1 MQFTLPFIGDSFQR
15 FNKLVFEGKLPTPCF
30 MLSRARTFVGKF
42 EARGKRDWMGRTH
55 WNYVLRF
62 STAFD
67 LPQEELEDTILH
79 EMIHFSLRVS
89 DRRDATPHGPN
100 FRAMMDTINVRFN
113 RHITIS
119 HKSDGSS
126 SLSSRRLS
134 WHIVGVVTFRNGKKG
149 VKVLPRIEERVLEWN
164 RRVLTA
170 SDVAS
175 TQYYLA
181 LHEFFRDYPNSTAMK
196 VYVVEEEKLK
206 EALKD
211 AIELEIVGNRL
222 HTRSMLQEG

>member
-1 MQFTLPFIGDSFQR
+1 MYFTLPFIGDSFQR

-100 FRAMMDTINVRFN
+100 FRAMMEIINERFN
-113 RHITIS
+113 RHITVS
-119 HKSDGSS
+119 HKSDGTS

-134 WHIVGVVTFRNGKKG
+134 WHIVGVVSFRDGRKG
-149 VKVLPRIEERVLEWN
+149 IKVLPRIEQRVLEWN
-164 RRVLTA
+164 RRVLT
-170 SDVAS
+170 SS
-175 TQYYLA
+175 TVTSTKYYLA
-181 LHEFFRDYPNSTAMK
+181 LHELFQRYPNSTAMK
-196 VYVVEEEKLK
+196 VGIVDEAELN

-222 HTRSMLQEG
+222 QKVRKV

>member
-1 MQFTLPFIGDSFQR
+1 MQFTLPFIRDSFQR

-100 FRAMMDTINVRFN
+100 FRAMMDTINARFN

-119 HKSDGSS
+119 HRSDGSS

-134 WHIVGVVTFRNGKKG
+134 WHIVGVVSFRDGRKG
-149 VKVLPRIEERVLEWN
+149 IKVLPRIEQRVLEWN
-164 RRVLTA
+164 RRVLT
-170 SDVAS
+170 SS
-175 TQYYLA
+175 TVTSTKYYLA
-181 LHEFFRDYPNSTAMK
+181 LHELFQRYPNSTAMK
-196 VYVVEEEKLK
+196 VGIVDEAELN

-222 HTRSMLQEG
+222 QKVRKV

>member
-1 MQFTLPFIGDSFQR
+1 MQFTLPFIRDSFQR

-100 FRAMMDTINVRFN
+100 FRAMMDTINARFN

-134 WHIVGVVTFRNGKKG
+134 WHIVGVVSFRDGRKG
-149 VKVLPRIEERVLEWN
+149 IKVLPRIEQRVLEWN
-164 RRVLTA
+164 RRVLT
-170 SDVAS
+170 SS
-175 TQYYLA
+175 TVTSTKYYLA
-181 LHEFFRDYPNSTAMK
+181 LHELFQRYPNSTAMK
-196 VYVVEEEKLK
+196 VGIVDEAELN

-222 HTRSMLQEG
+222 QKVRKV

>member
-1 MQFTLPFIGDSFQR
+1 MQFTLPFIRDSFQR
-15 FNKLVFEGKLPTPCF
+15 FNKLVFEGKLPIPCF

-100 FRAMMDTINVRFN
+100 FRAMMDTINARFN

-134 WHIVGVVTFRNGKKG
+134 WHIVGVVSFRDGRKG
-149 VKVLPRIEERVLEWN
+149 IKVLPRIEQRVLEWN
-164 RRVLTA
+164 RRVLT
-170 SDVAS
+170 SS
-175 TQYYLA
+175 TVTSTKYYLA
-181 LHEFFRDYPNSTAMK
+181 LHELFQRYPNSTAMK
-196 VYVVEEEKLK
+196 VGIVDEAELN

-222 HTRSMLQEG
+222 QKVRKV

>member
-1 MQFTLPFIGDSFQR
+1 MQFTLPFIRDSFQR

-89 DRRDATPHGPN
+89 DRRDVSPHGPK
-100 FRAMMDTINVRFN
+100 FRTMMEIINERFN
-113 RHITIS
+113 RHITVS
-119 HKSDGSS
+119 HDSKGKGSPV
-126 SLSSRRLS
+126 LRRAS
-134 WHIVGVVTFRNGKKG
+134 WHIVGVVSFRDGRKG
-149 VKVLPRIEERVLEWN
+149 IKVLPRIEQRVLEWN
-164 RRVLTA
+164 RRVLT
-170 SDVAS
+170 SS
-175 TQYYLA
+175 TVTSTKYYLA
-181 LHEFFRDYPNSTAMK
+181 LHELFQRYPNSTAMK
-196 VYVVEEEKLK
+196 VGIVDEAELN

-222 HTRSMLQEG
+222 QKVRKV

>member
-1 MQFTLPFIGDSFQR
+1 M
-15 FNKLVFEGKLPTPCF
+15 FEGKLPTPCF

-100 FRAMMDTINVRFN
+100 FRAMMDTINARFN

-134 WHIVGVVTFRNGKKG
+134 WHIVGVVSFRDGRKG
-149 VKVLPRIEERVLEWN
+149 IKVLPRIEQRVLEWN
-164 RRVLTA
+164 RRVLT
-170 SDVAS
+170 SS
-175 TQYYLA
+175 TVTSTKYYLA
-181 LHEFFRDYPNSTAMK
+181 LHELFQRYPNSTAMK
-196 VYVVEEEKLK
+196 VGIVDEAELN

-222 HTRSMLQEG
+222 QKVRKV

>member
-1 MQFTLPFIGDSFQR
+1 MQFTLPFIRDSFQR

-100 FRAMMDTINVRFN
+100 FRAMMEIINERFN
-113 RHITIS
+113 RHITVS
-119 HKSDGSS
+119 HDSKGKGSPV
-126 SLSSRRLS
+126 LRRAS
-134 WHIVGVVTFRNGKKG
+134 WHIVGVVSFRDGRKG
-149 VKVLPRIEERVLEWN
+149 IKVLPRIEQRVLEWN
-164 RRVLTA
+164 RRVLT
-170 SDVAS
+170 SS
-175 TQYYLA
+175 TVTSTKYYLA
-181 LHEFFRDYPNSTAMK
+181 LHELFQRYPNSTAMK
-196 VYVVEEEKLK
+196 VGIVDEAELN

-222 HTRSMLQEG
+222 QKVRKV

>member
-1 MQFTLPFIGDSFQR
+1 MYFTLPFIGDSFQR

-79 EMIHFSLRVS
+79 EMIHFSLRISNMRDVS
-89 DRRDATPHGPN
+89 PHGPK
-100 FRAMMDTINVRFN
+100 FRTMMEIINERFN
-113 RHITIS
+113 RHITVS
-119 HKSDGSS
+119 HDSKGKGSPV
-126 SLSSRRLS
+126 LRRAS
-134 WHIVGVVTFRNGKKG
+134 WHIVGVVSFRDGRKG
-149 VKVLPRIEERVLEWN
+149 IKVLPRIEQRVLEWN
-164 RRVLTA
+164 RRVLT
-170 SDVAS
+170 SS
-175 TQYYLA
+175 TVTSTKYYLA
-181 LHEFFRDYPNSTAMK
+181 LHELFQRYPNSTAMK
-196 VYVVEEEKLK
+196 VGIVDEAELN

-222 HTRSMLQEG
+222 QKVRKV

>member
-1 MQFTLPFIGDSFQR
+1 MQFTLPFIRDSFQR

-100 FRAMMDTINVRFN
+100 FRAMMTTINARFN

-119 HKSDGSS
+119 HKSDGTS

-134 WHIVGVVTFRNGKKG
+134 WHIVGVVSFRDGRKG
-149 VKVLPRIEERVLEWN
+149 IKVLPRIEQRVLEWN
-164 RRVLTA
+164 RRVLT
-170 SDVAS
+170 SS
-175 TQYYLA
+175 TVTSTKYYLA
-181 LHEFFRDYPNSTAMK
+181 LHELFQRYPNSTAMK
-196 VYVVEEEKLK
+196 VGIVDEAELN

-222 HTRSMLQEG
+222 QKVRKV

>member
-1 MQFTLPFIGDSFQR
+1 MYFTLPFISDSFHR
-15 FNKLVFEGKLPTPCF
+15 FNKLVFEDKLPTPIF
-30 MLSRARTFVGKF
+30 LLSHARTFVGKF

-100 FRAMMDTINVRFN
+100 FRAMMEIINERFN
-113 RHITIS
+113 RHITVS
-119 HKSDGSS
+119 HDSKGKGSPV
-126 SLSSRRLS
+126 LRRAS
-134 WHIVGVVTFRNGKKG
+134 WHIVGVVSFRDGRKG
-149 VKVLPRIEERVLEWN
+149 IKVLPRIEQRVLEWN
-164 RRVLTA
+164 RRVLT
-170 SDVAS
+170 SS
-175 TQYYLA
+175 TVTSTKYYLA
-181 LHEFFRDYPNSTAMK
+181 LHELFQRYPNSTAMK
-196 VYVVEEEKLK
+196 VGIVDEAELN

-222 HTRSMLQEG
+222 QKVRKV

>member
-1 MQFTLPFIGDSFQR
+1 MYFTLPFIRDSFQR

-100 FRAMMDTINVRFN
+100 FRAMMDTINARFN

-134 WHIVGVVTFRNGKKG
+134 WHIVGVVSFRDGRKG
-149 VKVLPRIEERVLEWN
+149 IKVLPRIEQRVLEWN
-164 RRVLTA
+164 RRVLT
-170 SDVAS
+170 SS
-175 TQYYLA
+175 TVTSTKYYLA
-181 LHEFFRDYPNSTAMK
+181 LHELFQRYPNSTAMK
-196 VYVVEEEKLK
+196 VGIVDEAELN

-222 HTRSMLQEG
+222 QKVRKV

>member
-1 MQFTLPFIGDSFQR
+1 M
-15 FNKLVFEGKLPTPCF
+15 FEGKLPTPCF

-100 FRAMMDTINVRFN
+100 FRAMMDTINARFN

-119 HKSDGSS
+119 HKSDGTSPV
-126 SLSSRRLS
+126 SSRRLS

-164 RRVLTA
+164 RRVLT
-170 SDVAS
+170 SS
-175 TQYYLA
+175 TVTSTKYYLA
-181 LHEFFRDYPNSTAMK
+181 LHELFQRYPNSTAMK
-196 VYVVEEEKLK
+196 VGIVDEAELN

-211 AIELEIVGNRL
+211 ATELEIVGNRL
-222 HTRSMLQEG
+222 QKVRKV

>member
-1 MQFTLPFIGDSFQR
+1 MQFTLPFIRDSFQR

-100 FRAMMDTINVRFN
+100 FRAMMDTINERFN
-113 RHITIS
+113 RHITVS
-119 HKSDGSS
+119 HDSKGKGSPV
-126 SLSSRRLS
+126 LRRAS
-134 WHIVGVVTFRNGKKG
+134 WHIVGVVSFRDGRKG
-149 VKVLPRIEERVLEWN
+149 IKVLPRIEQRVLEWN
-164 RRVLTA
+164 RRVLT
-170 SDVAS
+170 SS
-175 TQYYLA
+175 TVTSTKYYLA
-181 LHEFFRDYPNSTAMK
+181 LHELFQRYPNSTAMK
-196 VYVVEEEKLK
+196 VGIVDEAELN

-222 HTRSMLQEG
+222 QKVRKV

>member
-1 MQFTLPFIGDSFQR
+1 MYFTLPFIGDSFQR

-100 FRAMMDTINVRFN
+100 FRAMMEIINERFN
-113 RHITIS
+113 RHITVS
-119 HKSDGSS
+119 HDSKGKGSPV
-126 SLSSRRLS
+126 LRRAS
-134 WHIVGVVTFRNGKKG
+134 WHIVGVVSFRDGRKG
-149 VKVLPRIEERVLEWN
+149 IKVLPRIEQRVLEWN
-164 RRVLTA
+164 RRVLT
-170 SDVAS
+170 SS
-175 TQYYLA
+175 TVTSTKYYLA
-181 LHEFFRDYPNSTAMK
+181 LHELFQRYPNSTAMK
-196 VYVVEEEKLK
+196 VGIVDEAELN

-222 HTRSMLQEG
+222 QKVRKV

>member
-1 MQFTLPFIGDSFQR
+1 MYFTLPFISDSFQR

-100 FRAMMDTINVRFN
+100 FRAMMEIINERFN
-113 RHITIS
+113 RHITVS
-119 HKSDGSS
+119 HDSKGKGSPV
-126 SLSSRRLS
+126 LRRAS
-134 WHIVGVVTFRNGKKG
+134 WHIVGVVSFRDGRKG
-149 VKVLPRIEERVLEWN
+149 IKVLPRIEQRVLEWN
-164 RRVLTA
+164 RRVLT
-170 SDVAS
+170 SS
-175 TQYYLA
+175 TVTSTKYYLA
-181 LHEFFRDYPNSTAMK
+181 LHELFQRYPNSTAMK
-196 VYVVEEEKLK
+196 VGIVDEAELN

-222 HTRSMLQEG
+222 QKVRKV

>member
-1 MQFTLPFIGDSFQR
+1 MQFTLPFIRDSFQR

-79 EMIHFSLRVS
+79 EMIHFSLRISNMRDVS
-89 DRRDATPHGPN
+89 PHGPK
-100 FRAMMDTINVRFN
+100 FRTMMEIINERFN
-113 RHITIS
+113 RHITVS
-119 HKSDGSS
+119 HDSKGKGSPV
-126 SLSSRRLS
+126 LRRAS
-134 WHIVGVVTFRNGKKG
+134 WHIVGVVSFRDGRKG
-149 VKVLPRIEERVLEWN
+149 IKVLPRIEQRVLEWN
-164 RRVLTA
+164 RRVLT
-170 SDVAS
+170 SS
-175 TQYYLA
+175 TVTSTKYYLA
-181 LHEFFRDYPNSTAMK
+181 LHELFQRYPNSTAMK
-196 VYVVEEEKLK
+196 VGIVDEAELN

-222 HTRSMLQEG
+222 QKVRKV

>member
-1 MQFTLPFIGDSFQR
+1 MQFTLPFIRDSFQR

-100 FRAMMDTINVRFN
+100 FRAMMDTINARFN

-134 WHIVGVVTFRNGKKG
+134 WHIVGVVTFRNGK
-149 VKVLPRIEERVLEWN
+149 
-164 RRVLTA
+164 
-170 SDVAS
+170 
-175 TQYYLA
+175 
-181 LHEFFRDYPNSTAMK
+181 
-196 VYVVEEEKLK
+196 
-206 EALKD
+206 
-211 AIELEIVGNRL
+211 
-222 HTRSMLQEG
+222 

>member
-1 MQFTLPFIGDSFQR
+1 MQFTLPFIRDSFQR

-89 DRRDATPHGPN
+89 DRRDATPHGPK
-100 FRAMMDTINVRFN
+100 FRTMMEIINERFN
-113 RHITIS
+113 RHITVS
-119 HKSDGSS
+119 HDSKGKGSPV
-126 SLSSRRLS
+126 LRRAS
-134 WHIVGVVTFRNGKKG
+134 WHIVGVVSFRDGRKG
-149 VKVLPRIEERVLEWN
+149 IKVLPRIEQRVLEWN
-164 RRVLTA
+164 RRVLT
-170 SDVAS
+170 SS
-175 TQYYLA
+175 TVTSTKYYLA
-181 LHEFFRDYPNSTAMK
+181 LHELFQRYPNSTAMK
-196 VYVVEEEKLK
+196 VGIVDEAELN

-222 HTRSMLQEG
+222 QKVRKV

>member
-100 FRAMMDTINVRFN
+100 FRAMMDTINARFN
-113 RHITIS
+113 RHITVS
-119 HKSDGSS
+119 HDSKGKGSPV
-126 SLSSRRLS
+126 LRRAS
-134 WHIVGVVTFRNGKKG
+134 WHIVGVVSFRDGRKG
-149 VKVLPRIEERVLEWN
+149 IKVLPRIEQRVLEWN
-164 RRVLTA
+164 RRVLT
-170 SDVAS
+170 SS
-175 TQYYLA
+175 TVTSTKYYLA
-181 LHEFFRDYPNSTAMK
+181 LHELFQRYPNSTAMK
-196 VYVVEEEKLK
+196 VGIVDEAELN

-222 HTRSMLQEG
+222 QKVRKV

>member
-1 MQFTLPFIGDSFQR
+1 
-15 FNKLVFEGKLPTPCF
+15 

-100 FRAMMDTINVRFN
+100 FRAMMEIINERFN
-113 RHITIS
+113 RHITVS
-119 HKSDGSS
+119 HDSKGKGSPV
-126 SLSSRRLS
+126 LRRAS
-134 WHIVGVVTFRNGKKG
+134 WHIVGVVSFRDGRKG
-149 VKVLPRIEERVLEWN
+149 IKVLPRIEQRVLEWN
-164 RRVLTA
+164 RRVLT
-170 SDVAS
+170 SS
-175 TQYYLA
+175 TVTSTKYYLA
-181 LHEFFRDYPNSTAMK
+181 LHELFQRYPNSTAMK
-196 VYVVEEEKLK
+196 VGIVDEAELN

-222 HTRSMLQEG
+222 QKVRKV

>member
-1 MQFTLPFIGDSFQR
+1 MYFTLPFISDSFHR
-15 FNKLVFEGKLPTPCF
+15 FNKLVFEDKLPTPIF
-30 MLSRARTFVGKF
+30 LLSHARTFVGKF
-42 EARGKRDWMGRTH
+42 EVKETRNWMGSVH
-55 WNYVLRF
+55 CNYLMRF
-62 STAFD
+62 STSFD
-67 LPQEELEDTILH
+67 LPEEELEDIILH
-79 EMIHFSLRVS
+79 EMIHFSLRISNMRDVS
-89 DRRDATPHGPN
+89 PHGPK
-100 FRAMMDTINVRFN
+100 FRTMMEIINERFN

-119 HKSDGSS
+119 HKSDGTS
-126 SLSSRRLS
+126 SLSSRRLA

-175 TQYYLA
+175 TKYYLA
-181 LHEFFRDYPNSTAMK
+181 LHELFQRYPNSTAMK
-196 VYVVEEEKLK
+196 VGIVDEAELN

-222 HTRSMLQEG
+222 QKVRKV

>member
-15 FNKLVFEGKLPTPCF
+15 FNKLVFEGKLPIPCF

-79 EMIHFSLRVS
+79 EMIHFSLRISNMRDVS
-89 DRRDATPHGPN
+89 PHGPK
-100 FRAMMDTINVRFN
+100 FRTMMEIINERFN
-113 RHITIS
+113 RHITVS
-119 HKSDGSS
+119 HDSKGKGSPV
-126 SLSSRRLS
+126 LRRAS
-134 WHIVGVVTFRNGKKG
+134 WHIVGVVSFRDGRKG
-149 VKVLPRIEERVLEWN
+149 IKVLPRIEQRVLEWN
-164 RRVLTA
+164 RRVLT
-170 SDVAS
+170 SS
-175 TQYYLA
+175 TVTSTKYYLA
-181 LHEFFRDYPNSTAMK
+181 LHELFQRYPNSTAMK
-196 VYVVEEEKLK
+196 VGIVDEAELN

-222 HTRSMLQEG
+222 QKVRKV

>member
-1 MQFTLPFIGDSFQR
+1 
-15 FNKLVFEGKLPTPCF
+15 

-89 DRRDATPHGPN
+89 DRRDATPHGPK
-100 FRAMMDTINVRFN
+100 FRTMMEIINERFN
-113 RHITIS
+113 RHITVS
-119 HKSDGSS
+119 HDSKGKGSPV
-126 SLSSRRLS
+126 LRRAS
-134 WHIVGVVTFRNGKKG
+134 WHIVGVVSFRDGRKG
-149 VKVLPRIEERVLEWN
+149 IKVLPRIEQRVLEWN
-164 RRVLTA
+164 RRVLT
-170 SDVAS
+170 SS
-175 TQYYLA
+175 TVTSTKYYLA
-181 LHEFFRDYPNSTAMK
+181 LHELFQRYPNSTAMK
-196 VYVVEEEKLK
+196 VGIVDEAELN

-222 HTRSMLQEG
+222 QKVRKV

>member
-1 MQFTLPFIGDSFQR
+1 M
-15 FNKLVFEGKLPTPCF
+15 FEGKLPTPCF

-100 FRAMMDTINVRFN
+100 FRAMMDTINARFN

-134 WHIVGVVTFRNGKKG
+134 WHIVGVVSFRDGRKG
-149 VKVLPRIEERVLEWN
+149 IKVLPRIEQHVLEWN
-164 RRVLTA
+164 RRVLT
-170 SDVAS
+170 SS
-175 TQYYLA
+175 TVTSTKYYLA
-181 LHEFFRDYPNSTAMK
+181 LHELFQRYPNSTAMK
-196 VYVVEEEKLK
+196 VGIVDEAELN

-222 HTRSMLQEG
+222 QKVRKV

>member
-79 EMIHFSLRVS
+79 EMIHFSLRISNMRDVS
-89 DRRDATPHGPN
+89 PHGPK
-100 FRAMMDTINVRFN
+100 FRTMMEIINERFN
-113 RHITIS
+113 RHITVS
-119 HKSDGSS
+119 HDSKGKGSPV
-126 SLSSRRLS
+126 LRRAS
-134 WHIVGVVTFRNGKKG
+134 WHIVGVVSFRDGRKG
-149 VKVLPRIEERVLEWN
+149 IKVLPRIEQRVLEWN
-164 RRVLTA
+164 RRVLT
-170 SDVAS
+170 SS
-175 TQYYLA
+175 TVTSTKYCLA
-181 LHEFFRDYPNSTAMK
+181 LHELFQRYPNSTAMK
-196 VYVVEEEKLK
+196 VGIVDEAELN

-222 HTRSMLQEG
+222 QKVRKV

>member
-100 FRAMMDTINVRFN
+100 FRAMMDTINARFN

-119 HKSDGSS
+119 HKSDGTS

-134 WHIVGVVTFRNGKKG
+134 WHIVGVVSFRDGRKG
-149 VKVLPRIEERVLEWN
+149 IKVLPRIEQRVLEWN
-164 RRVLTA
+164 RRVLT
-170 SDVAS
+170 SS
-175 TQYYLA
+175 TVTSTKYYLA
-181 LHEFFRDYPNSTAMK
+181 LHELFQRYPNSTAMK
-196 VYVVEEEKLK
+196 VGIVDEAELN

-222 HTRSMLQEG
+222 QKVRKV

>member
-1 MQFTLPFIGDSFQR
+1 MQFTLPFIRDSFQR

-100 FRAMMDTINVRFN
+100 FRAMMDTINARFN

-119 HKSDGSS
+119 HKSDGTS
-126 SLSSRRLS
+126 SLSSRRLA
-134 WHIVGVVTFRNGKKG
+134 WHIVGVVSFRDGRKG
-149 VKVLPRIEERVLEWN
+149 IKVLPRIEQRVLEWN
-164 RRVLTA
+164 RRVLT
-170 SDVAS
+170 SS
-175 TQYYLA
+175 TVTSTKYYLA
-181 LHEFFRDYPNSTAMK
+181 LHELFQRYPNSTAMK
-196 VYVVEEEKLK
+196 VGIVDEAELN

-222 HTRSMLQEG
+222 QKVRKV

>member
-100 FRAMMDTINVRFN
+100 FRAMMDTINARFN

-119 HKSDGSS
+119 HKSDGTS
-126 SLSSRRLS
+126 SLSSRRLA
-134 WHIVGVVTFRNGKKG
+134 WHIVGVVSFRDGRKG
-149 VKVLPRIEERVLEWN
+149 IKVLPRIEQRVLEWN
-164 RRVLTA
+164 RRVLT
-170 SDVAS
+170 SS
-175 TQYYLA
+175 TVTSTKYYLA
-181 LHEFFRDYPNSTAMK
+181 LHELFQRYPNSTAMK
-196 VYVVEEEKLK
+196 VGIVDEAELN

-222 HTRSMLQEG
+222 QKVRKV

>member
-1 MQFTLPFIGDSFQR
+1 MEI
-15 FNKLVFEGKLPTPCF
+15 
-30 MLSRARTFVGKF
+30 
-42 EARGKRDWMGRTH
+42 
-55 WNYVLRF
+55 
-62 STAFD
+62 
-67 LPQEELEDTILH
+67 
-79 EMIHFSLRVS
+79 
-89 DRRDATPHGPN
+89 
-100 FRAMMDTINVRFN
+100 INERFN
-113 RHITIS
+113 RHITVS
-119 HKSDGSS
+119 HDSKGKGSPV
-126 SLSSRRLS
+126 LRRAS

-181 LHEFFRDYPNSTAMK
+181 LHELFQRYPNSTAMK
-196 VYVVEEEKLK
+196 VGIVDEAELN

-222 HTRSMLQEG
+222 QKVRKV